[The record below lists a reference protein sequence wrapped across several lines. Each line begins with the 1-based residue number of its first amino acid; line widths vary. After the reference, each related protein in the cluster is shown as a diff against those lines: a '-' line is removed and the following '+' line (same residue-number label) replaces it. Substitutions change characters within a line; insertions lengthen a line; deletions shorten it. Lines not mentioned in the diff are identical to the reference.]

1 MLLKDKQ
8 APLNELNTEHFWKTT
23 FIKQICDLATNKSLA
38 SFS

>member
-8 APLNELNTEHFWKTT
+8 APLNELKHFWKTT